1 MNSENKAQY
10 LNAVIENAI
19 DGIVL
24 ISERGIIED
33 INQAGLKLFQ
43 YKKEELIGNNIK
55 MLMPEPHQS
64 AHDGYMHNYKS
75 TGEAKIIGIGREVEG
90 LKKDGTKFPFRL
102 GVSEVKFPG
111 KRVFSGVIHDLTE
124 QKAAEERLKNHL
136 EELEV
141 KIAERTQELKKTN
154 DSLRKEVEKQ
164 RETQQALKETK
175 NLYENIALNFPNGT
189 ISVLDKDCCFLFIE
203 GESLRKLGYGTEDL
217 TGQKFTTM
225 IQDSLKEDIEEKL
238 GLVLQG
244 EMQEFE
250 ISTADDVY
258 DVKAVPLFGENGE
271 INRVLVVETNI
282 TKQKQA
288 EEEIYNALN
297 KEKELGELKSRFV
310 SMASHE
316 FRTPLSTI
324 LSSASLIE
332 KYTLEEHNPQRIKH
346 TERIK
351 TNVTNLNMILNDFLS
366 LEKLESGNFRSRFE
380 EFDLIEFMGE
390 ISQDFEVTKKPS
402 QYIKCSC
409 DKTRSMPI
417 KTDRFLLQNIMN
429 NLLSNAVKYSKD
441 GTAIEIG
448 VSRKGNNYCI
458 KVKDEGRG
466 ISIEDQKQL
475 FSRFFRA
482 SNSGT
487 VQGTGLGLHIVKRY
501 LDLLQ
506 GSISVQ
512 SELDKG
518 STFTILIPNQE

>member
-1 MNSENKAQY
+1 MNSENTAQY
-10 LNAVIENAI
+10 LKAVIENAI
-19 DGIVL
+19 DGIIL
-24 ISERGIIED
+24 INDKGIIED
-33 INQAGLKLFQ
+33 INQAGLELFQ
-43 YKKEELIGNNIK
+43 YGKSELVGQNIK
-55 MLMPEPHQS
+55 ILMPEPHQS
-64 AHDGYMHNYKS
+64 SHDGHMHNYKS
-75 TGEAKIIGIGREVEG
+75 TGQAKIIGIGREVEG

-111 KRVFSGVIHDLTE
+111 KRVFSGVIHDLTK
-124 QKAAEERLKNHL
+124 QKAAEKELQSHL
-136 EELEV
+136 EELEEKV
-141 KIAERTQELKKTN
+141 EERTQALKETN
-154 DSLRKEVEKQ
+154 ETLRKEVEKQ
-164 RETQQALKETK
+164 RETQLALKESK

-203 GESLRKLGYGTEDL
+203 GESLKKLGYGTEDL
-217 TGQKFTTM
+217 VGQKFTTM
-225 IQDSLKEDIEEKL
+225 IQDSLKKDIEEKL
-238 GLVLQG
+238 DLVLQG
-244 EMQEFE
+244 EMQGFE
-250 ISTADDVY
+250 ISTPDDVY
-258 DVKAVPLFGENGE
+258 DVKAVPLYGEDGNVR
-271 INRVLVVETNI
+271 RVLVVETNI

-332 KYTLEEHNPQRIKH
+332 KYPLEEHNQQRVKH

-366 LEKLESGNFRSRFE
+366 LEKLESGNFRSRLE
-380 EFDLIEFMGE
+380 EFDLREFME
-390 ISQDFEVTKKPS
+390 ELSQDFEVTKKPS
-402 QYIKCSC
+402 QFIECSC
-409 DKTRSMPI
+409 DGSTSMPI

-429 NLLSNAVKYSKD
+429 NLLSNAVKYSGD
-441 GTAIEIG
+441 GTAIKISVAKNG
-448 VSRKGNNYCI
+448 KNYTI
-458 KVKDEGRG
+458 EVKDQGRG
-466 ISIEDQKQL
+466 ISEEDQQQL

-512 SELDKG
+512 SELEKG
-518 STFTILIPNQE
+518 STFTIKIPNQK